1 MSRAL
6 VIDDDDSARTVLKIH
21 LNELMECD
29 VAACGSEAVAMVEKA
44 CQSGTPYTL
53 ICLDIMMPEMHGHAV
68 LAEIRQI
75 EAAMDAA
82 EPARI
87 IMVTAMGDM
96 ANVAVATSSGCDAYL
111 VKPYTKNQLMERLKT
126 LGLISQ
132 EE

>member
-53 ICLDIMMPEMHGHAV
+53 ICLDIM
-68 LAEIRQI
+68 
-75 EAAMDAA
+75 DAA